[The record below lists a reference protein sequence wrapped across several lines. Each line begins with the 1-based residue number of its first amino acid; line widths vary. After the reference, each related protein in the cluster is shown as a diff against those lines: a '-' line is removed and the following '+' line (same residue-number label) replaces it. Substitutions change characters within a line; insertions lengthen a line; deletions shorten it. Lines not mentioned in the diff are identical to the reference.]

1 MTKPISDVQFAVGL
15 LKKALGGSGLLVMLS
30 TAGLVVLTGGLMS
43 LPPLIIGKIVSSL
56 STLPDY
62 GALLPYFSLL
72 LAVFFMKEVFNICQK
87 FLIEK
92 TSVNMQRVHFEN
104 LVNKLFSIE
113 VSALQSRRI
122 GEITSRIDRSSTGIG
137 RMLKLLFMDFT
148 PSIVSA
154 VFAIALSISQHWIAG
169 LAMLAAAAINV
180 MVTYVQLRT
189 QKGIR
194 INLQE
199 RRVGLAGKVGE
210 MLANLAY
217 VRAAWLSKQEGHRL
231 REDAHQVATVEMT
244 HHKAMMSFD
253 AVKQLVDSLGLIA
266 VVALGI
272 VFPLGTPEQVGGIL
286 TLVLLYGRAT
296 QPIQVLHR
304 VVDEGQ
310 EAVIAISAMRGVV
323 ELPDD
328 VSLNGAQEVAI
339 SGMSVAEV
347 SNLSVNYHSDEKQKY
362 KALSSVSLSISRGDY
377 VGLVGPTGCGKSTLI
392 KVLLG
397 LQPNF
402 SGHVEVFGT
411 NIHDLSKESL
421 ARSICYLPQDPYV
434 VAGTLRQNLWL
445 NSTIGSDDDLKSAL
459 KRACAPVEIWADGLD
474 TEIHEGGKNLS
485 GGMRQRLSLARAFL
499 SLAEMLVLDEATSQL
514 DSVTEERVMSE
525 IAKKYTGKTVIAI
538 AHRLTSLSD
547 ASRLVVMEDGA
558 VVQEGS
564 FQDLSGV
571 EGVFAKLVQAY
582 ELTKSPRPS
591 AKVAA

>member
-15 LKKALGGSGLLVMLS
+15 LRKALGGGGLLVMLS
-30 TAGLVVLTGGLMS
+30 TAALVVLTGGLMS

-62 GALLPYFSLL
+62 GALLPYFGLI
-72 LAVFFMKEVFNICQK
+72 LAIFFMKEVFNIGQK

-92 TSVNMQRVHFEN
+92 TSVNMQRIHFDN
-104 LVNKLFSIE
+104 LVTKLFNIE
-113 VSALQSRRI
+113 VSALQSKRI

-154 VFAIALSISQHWIAG
+154 AFAIALSIYQHWIAG

-231 REDAHQVATVEMT
+231 REDAYQVATVEMT

-253 AVKQLVDSLGLIA
+253 AAKQLVDSLGLIA

-272 VFPLGTPEQVGGIL
+272 VFPLDTPEQVGGIL

-328 VSLNGAQEVAI
+328 VSLNGVREVVIKGTA
-339 SGMSVAEV
+339 VAEV

-362 KALSSVSLSISRGDY
+362 MALSSVSLSILRGDY
-377 VGLVGPTGCGKSTLI
+377 VGLVGPTGCGKSTLV

-445 NSTIGSDDDLKSAL
+445 NSMIGSDDDLKSAL

-485 GGMRQRLSLARAFL
+485 GGLRQRLSLARAFL
-499 SLAEMLVLDEATSQL
+499 SAAEMLVLDEATSQL
-514 DSVTEERVMSE
+514 DSVTEEKVMSE
-525 IAKKYTGKTVIAI
+525 ISKKYSGKTIIAI

-547 ASRLVVMEDGA
+547 ASRLVVMEGGA
-558 VVQEGS
+558 IVQEGS
-564 FQDLSGV
+564 FQYLSGV
-571 EGVFAKLVQAY
+571 DGIFAKLVQAY
-582 ELTKSPRPS
+582 ELTKDPRSS

>member
-1 MTKPISDVQFAVGL
+1 MTKSISDVQFAVSL
-15 LKKALGGSGLLVMLS
+15 LRKALGGGGLLVMLS
-30 TAGLVVLTGGLMS
+30 TAALVVLTGGLMS

-56 STLPDY
+56 SSLPDY
-62 GALLPYFSLL
+62 GALLPYFGLL

-92 TSVNMQRVHFEN
+92 TSVNMQRVHFDN

-328 VSLNGAQEVAI
+328 VSLNGVQEVAI
-339 SGMSVAEV
+339 RGTSAAEV
-347 SNLSVNYHSDEKQKY
+347 SNLSVNYHSDEKQKD

-499 SLAEMLVLDEATSQL
+499 SPAEMLVLDEATSQL
-514 DSVTEERVMSE
+514 DSVTEEKVMSE
-525 IAKKYTGKTVIAI
+525 ISKKYTGKTIIAI

-547 ASRLVVMEDGA
+547 ASRLVVMEGGA
-558 VVQEGS
+558 IVQEGS
-564 FQDLSGV
+564 FQYLSGV
-571 EGVFAKLVQAY
+571 EGIFAKLVQAY
-582 ELTKSPRPS
+582 ELTKSPRS
-591 AKVAA
+591 LAKVAA

>member
-1 MTKPISDVQFAVGL
+1 MTKPISDVQFSVGL

-62 GALLPYFSLL
+62 APLLPYFGLL
-72 LAVFFMKEVFNICQK
+72 LAVFFMKEVFTICQK

-231 REDAHQVATVEMT
+231 REDAHQVATVEMK

-253 AVKQLVDSLGLIA
+253 AVKQLVDALGLIA

-272 VFPLGTPEQVGGIL
+272 IFPLGTPEQVGGIL

-339 SGMSVAEV
+339 RGTSVAEV

-411 NIHDLSKESL
+411 NIHHLSKESL

-445 NSTIGSDDDLKSAL
+445 NSTIGSDDNLKSAL
-459 KRACAPVEIWADGLD
+459 KQACAPVEIWANGLD

-582 ELTKSPRPS
+582 ELTKSPRPL

>member
-347 SNLSVNYHSDEKQKY
+347 SNLSVNYHSDEKQKD